1 MRLAVSVVAMIL
13 APALVASAQAPSKD
27 PAASA
32 ACSYFTKDD
41 AAAALG
47 DAVTGPKAT
56 AMPDRKVSACEYE
69 GSGIHRV
76 NVVVRVFDASTAAA
90 YKAICA
96 KKGKEGLT
104 GLGDTTCWYNDKH
117 EELQVLKGTTFF
129 SIELRRSG
137 DPTDAIKTLAKKIY
151 DRVKP

>member
-1 MRLAVSVVAMIL
+1 MRLAVWFVAMML
-13 APALVASAQAPSKD
+13 ATAIAASAQAPSRD

-32 ACSYFTKDD
+32 ACSYLTKED

-47 DAVTGPKAT
+47 EAVTGPKAN
-56 AMPDRKVSACEYE
+56 AMPAEKVSSCEYS

-76 NVVVRVFDASTAAA
+76 QVNVMGFDASTAAM
-90 YKAICA
+90 YKAMCA
-96 KKGKEGLT
+96 QKSKEGLT
-104 GLGDTTCWYNDKH
+104 GLGDTTCWYNAKH
-117 EELQVLKGTTFF
+117 EELQVMKGLTFL

-137 DPTDAIKTLAKKIY
+137 DPTDAIKALARKIY